1 MKKEIIKILKLEGP
15 MLSGELAKK
24 IKMKYNTTNE
34 NARQIISRAKSPVQ
48 KLKTINFSNRQRYVY
63 LEEQYNKEKYKDNLY
78 EALKK
83 AAKNYYQIL
92 IAIENNGGFISK
104 KVLASYVSAPVKDLK
119 GHLRY
124 DKLIENLI
132 NLGFIDE
139 FDDEYYQLLYPL
151 TKLNISRTKALEFA
165 QKQVISDL
173 NNLMRNLN
181 LVAYNSSKTF
191 FQEAEFAKFQWAF
204 SSPSYIT
211 GLFNKKNN
219 KLGFFICDI
228 KIGKKLIEEDIKFF
242 IDKLDIIK
250 NFKKLSNFT
259 PIIVAS
265 SYDKETH
272 QKLKE
277 KGIVVSTVKDLFSE
291 KYVELLEKLIEIMTN
306 SAAIISKNP
315 KILEELAKENELL
328 KGKMGNLFGDLFE
341 ISVGYY
347 FFNLGCKYLDMNK
360 IIEFQK
366 ENEIKKTKREIDIY
380 VEKNNKLIIV
390 ECKGRKNYLNFEETE
405 KYLKEKIPIIY
416 EGLRKNNSNQEI
428 VFELWSTGG
437 FSEEALKLLEEYK
450 EKIKKY
456 KISYFNK
463 NEIEEKAKKSNCEI
477 LKKSIKS
484 IFSK

>member
-1 MKKEIIKILKLEGP
+1 MKEILKKEGP
-15 MLSGELAKK
+15 MLSGELAQK
-24 IKMKYNTTNE
+24 IEIKHNTTNE

-63 LEEQYNKEKYKDNLY
+63 LEEQYNKEKYKNNLY
-78 EALKK
+78 KAFKK

-92 IAIENNGGFISK
+92 ITIENNGGFISK

-124 DKLIENLI
+124 DKLIKNLI

-139 FDDEYYQLLYPL
+139 FDEEYYQLLYPL
-151 TKLNISRTKALEFA
+151 SNSNISRTKALEFV
-165 QKQVISDL
+165 QKQVISDF

-204 SSPSYIT
+204 SSPSYII

-219 KLGFFICDI
+219 KPGFFISDI
-228 KIGKKLIEEDIKFF
+228 KIGKKLTEEDVKFF

-250 NFKKLSNFT
+250 NFKKLPNFI
-259 PIIVAS
+259 PIIIAS

-277 KGIVVSTVKDLFSE
+277 KGIVVSTVKDLFSK
-291 KYVELLEKLIEIMTN
+291 KYAELLEKLIEIMTN

-366 ENEIKKTKREIDIY
+366 EDKTKKIKREIDIY

-390 ECKGRKNYLNFEETE
+390 ECKGRKNYLNFEETK
-405 KYLKEKIPIIY
+405 KYLEEKIPVIY

-428 VFELWSTGG
+428 EFELWSTGG
-437 FSEEALKLLEEYK
+437 FSEQALKLLEEYK
-450 EKIKKY
+450 KKTKKY